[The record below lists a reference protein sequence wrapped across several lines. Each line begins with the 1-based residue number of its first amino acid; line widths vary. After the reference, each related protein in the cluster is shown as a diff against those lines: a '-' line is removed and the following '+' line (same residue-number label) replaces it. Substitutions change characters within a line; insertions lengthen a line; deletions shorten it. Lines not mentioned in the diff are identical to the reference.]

1 MAADGM
7 QEAEERRARLR
18 AVAAPAVLVAL
29 SAALFLVCAFGYR
42 IAKDDFGDDGAGLSR
57 GAIDFLSF
65 AYGFGAIS
73 LLTVVVFA
81 PSYPRFAGWT
91 LVGAGLP
98 LLPLAGMEFAAED
111 LSGLEMVIGVA
122 SAVAFV
128 LPPLAG
134 VLLLL
139 AVRRGK
145 FAQEQRGGTE
155 QR

>member
-1 MAADGM
+1 MPGADEEDAR
-7 QEAEERRARLR
+7 EAHARLR
-18 AVAAPAVLVAL
+18 TVAVPAILVAI
-29 SAALFLVCAFGYR
+29 SAALFLLCAFGYR

-65 AYGFGAIS
+65 AYSFGAIS
-73 LLTVVVFA
+73 LLALVLFS

-111 LSGLEMVIGVA
+111 LSALETAIGVA

-128 LPPLAG
+128 LPPVAG
-134 VLLLL
+134 ALLLL
-139 AVRRGK
+139 AVRRGT
-145 FAQEQRGGTE
+145 FARG
-155 QR
+155 